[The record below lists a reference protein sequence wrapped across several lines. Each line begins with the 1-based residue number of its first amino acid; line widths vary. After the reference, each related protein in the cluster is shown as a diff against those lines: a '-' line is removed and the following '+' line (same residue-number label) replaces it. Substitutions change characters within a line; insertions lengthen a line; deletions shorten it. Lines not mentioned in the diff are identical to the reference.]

1 MSQYTDDNPKPR
13 SRRELA
19 LNVGAILGLICIV
32 VAIGSMLFG
41 ITPLVFRSGSMSPDI
56 PTGSLALA
64 RTVDA
69 TDLRIG
75 DVVSVDNEVGTRIT
89 HRVVAIENAGDGA
102 VSLTLKGDANR
113 VPDPSP
119 YLVTEADRVIG
130 SVPILGYAAAWL
142 SSKTAI
148 FIGGIVAGA
157 LLMLAFGPIRR
168 SSDTSLTTNEP
179 ADNGGPELQE
189 ADHA

>member
-1 MSQYTDDNPKPR
+1 MSQHTDDNPKPR
-13 SRRELA
+13 SSRELA
-19 LNVGAILGLICIV
+19 LNVGAVLGLVCIV
-32 VAIGSMLFG
+32 VAIASMLFG

-69 TDLRIG
+69 TDLRVG

-89 HRVVAIENAGDGA
+89 HRVVDIENAGGGS

-119 YLVTEADRVIG
+119 YQVTEADRVIG
-130 SVPILGYAAAWL
+130 SVPVLGYAAAWL

-148 FIGGIVAGA
+148 FIGGVVAGV

-168 SSDTSLTTNEP
+168 PRDSTLTTDEP
-179 ADNGGPELQE
+179 AVSEPKLQE